1 MALSFNDVNKRN
13 SFTWI
18 KCNDDA
24 KSVFFR
30 NTFVTKYGGE
40 FVKNGRYWEWKPKQE
55 EMIELNQSIIEE
67 PVSEN
72 EPTKTWSFKNPNG
85 DIVKTQ
91 NLQEFCKENNLTRSS
106 LYEVISG
113 KRQNHKG
120 YSFIEITKE

>member
-1 MALSFNDVNKRN
+1 MALSFNDINRRN
-13 SFTWI
+13 SFTWV

-24 KSVFFR
+24 KSEFFR
-30 NTFVTKYGGE
+30 NSFILKYGGE
-40 FVKNGRYWEWKPKQE
+40 FTKSGRYWEWKPKQE
-55 EMIELNQSIIEE
+55 EMIELNQSVLQKPI
-67 PVSEN
+67 SEI
-72 EPTKTWSFKNPNG
+72 EPTKTWIFKNPEG
-85 DIVKTQ
+85 DVLKTQ